1 MKLSEKTIAV
11 LKSFSTINQ
20 SIKITPGNTL
30 STMHPMKTLLAKAT
44 IDDTFDRTFCIYE
57 LPRFLGTLSL
67 FKDPEIEIRDS
78 DMVISSGR
86 QKVIYRFCDQS
97 LIVAA
102 PEKDLAFPE
111 PEVVFELD
119 EANLSSV
126 IKATGVLQLP
136 EIAIVGEDGKLF
148 ARAVNTKDVGS
159 DSFNIELGETNK
171 VFTAVFKPEYITRL
185 LNGSYKVELSSK
197 KISRW
202 TGDGVVYFIATEA
215 NSSF

>member
-11 LKSFSTINQ
+11 LKSFSMINQ
-20 SIKITPGNTL
+20 SIKITPGSTL
-30 STMHPMKTLLAKAT
+30 STMHPQKTLLAKAE
-44 IDDTFDRTFCIYE
+44 IDDTFDRSFCIYE

-67 FKDPEIEIRDS
+67 FKDPEIELRDS

-102 PEKDLAFPE
+102 PEKDLAFPAAD
-111 PEVVFELD
+111 VTFEIE
-119 EANLSSV
+119 EANLASV
-126 IKATGVLQLP
+126 IKATGILQLP
-136 EIAIVGEDGKLF
+136 ELAIVGEDGKLY

-159 DSFNIELGETNK
+159 DSFNIELGDTDK
-171 VFTAVFKPEYITRL
+171 TFTAVFKPEYITRL
-185 LNGSYKVELSSK
+185 INGKYKVEISSK

-202 TGDGVVYFIATEA
+202 TGNDVGYFIATEA

>member
-30 STMHPMKTLLAKAT
+30 STMHPQKTLLAKAT

-57 LPRFLGTLSL
+57 LPRFLGTISL
-67 FKDPEIEIRDS
+67 FKDPEIEIRES

-86 QKVIYRFCDQS
+86 QRVVYRFCDQS

-111 PEVVFELD
+111 ADVVFNLD
-119 EANLSSV
+119 EENLAAV
-126 IKATGVLQLP
+126 IKATGIMQLP
-136 EIAIVGEDGKLF
+136 EIAVVGEEGKLY

-159 DSFNIELGETNK
+159 DSFNIELGETDKN
-171 VFTAVFKPEYITRL
+171 FTAVFKPEYITRL
-185 LNGSYKVELSSK
+185 LSGNYKVEISSK

-202 TGDGVVYFIATEA
+202 SGDGVVYFIATEA

>member
-1 MKLSEKTIAV
+1 MKLSEKNIAV
-11 LKSFSTINQ
+11 LKSFSMINQ

-30 STMHPMKTLLAKAT
+30 STMHPMKTLLAKAKV
-44 IDDTFDRTFCIYE
+44 DDTFDKSFCIYE

-67 FKDPEIEIRDS
+67 FKDPEIELRDS

-86 QKVIYRFCDQS
+86 QKVVYRFCDQS

-102 PEKDLAFPE
+102 PEKDLAFPD
-111 PEVVFELD
+111 PTVVFDLD
-119 EANLSSV
+119 EANLASV
-126 IKATGVLQLP
+126 IKATGVMQLP
-136 EIAIVGEDGKLF
+136 EIAIVGEDGKLY

-159 DSFNIELGETNK
+159 DSFNIELGDTDK
-171 VFTAVFKPEYITRL
+171 TFTAVFKPEYITRL
-185 LNGSYKVELSSK
+185 LSGTYKVEISDK

-202 TGDGVVYFIATEA
+202 TADGVTYFIATEA

>member
-57 LPRFLGTLSL
+57 LPRFLGTISL

-202 TGDGVVYFIATEA
+202 TSDGVVYFIATEA

>member
-215 NSSF
+215 TSNL

>member
-119 EANLSSV
+119 ESNLSSV
-126 IKATGVLQLP
+126 IKATGILQLP

-159 DSFNIELGETNK
+159 DSFNIELGDTDQ

-202 TGDGVVYFIATEA
+202 TSDGVVYFIATEA

>member
-202 TGDGVVYFIATEA
+202 TSDGVVYFIATEA